1 MFRQVQKVHNEV
13 QLRVCLKIR
22 EEVFIQEQ
30 AVDRDIEIDE
40 HDVLKDTRC
49 THYLLIVNGMPIGT
63 ARALIKEG
71 SIKIQRFA
79 ILKKERKSGHGSY
92 FIQEI
97 ERITNG
103 QHFIL
108 SAQEHAIPFYEKN
121 GYSIVSD
128 SYLEANIRHKDME
141 KRL

>member
-30 AVDRDIEIDE
+30 AVDRDIEIDA
-40 HDVLKDTRC
+40 HDVLEDTSC
-49 THYLLIVNGMPIGT
+49 THFLLIVNGMPIGT
-63 ARALIKEG
+63 ARTLIKDG

-79 ILKKERKSGHGSY
+79 ILTKERKGGHGSY

-97 ERITNG
+97 ERISNA

-128 SYLEANIRHKDME
+128 TYLEANIKHKDME